1 LDSRLGGCVSADL
14 AGSRADRRPHPVGD
28 ETMNLYVLELG
39 LLVLTA
45 ISFWLLDRYVIG
57 CEKI

>member
-1 LDSRLGGCVSADL
+1 VNPAL
-14 AGSRADRRPHPVGD
+14 
-28 ETMNLYVLELG
+28 LELF

-45 ISFWLLDRYVIG
+45 VSFWLLDRYVVG

>member
-1 LDSRLGGCVSADL
+1 MMASM
-14 AGSRADRRPHPVGD
+14 
-28 ETMNLYVLELG
+28 EWMLELG

-45 ISFWLLDRYVIG
+45 LSFWLLDRYVIG